1 MGVDRLLWVLCV
13 LFAVLSMYGAACQV
27 RNPQFRQPCIL
38 MIAGGAVLIGAVA
51 ASLDGLLYDWLL
63 ALFGCTAIC
72 VAAMWNGKRCN
83 NLHLKHHVLRIAFC
97 ALSVVCFYFY

>member
-1 MGVDRLLWVLCV
+1 MGVDRLLWVLSV

-27 RNPQFRQPCIL
+27 RNPQFKQPCIL

-51 ASLDGLLYDWLL
+51 ASLDGLPYDWPVAL
-63 ALFGCTAIC
+63 AGCAAIC
-72 VAAMWNGKRCN
+72 AAAMWNGKRCN

-97 ALSVVCFYFY
+97 LLVVVGFYFY